1 MTGVRRTVRT
11 RTIVWLAVLAG
22 VLTVLLANAHLMYVA
37 AVSQSA
43 CIDHVV
49 RAVRRSAGQEAD
61 GPGNVRH
68 VARRAMLV
76 GDDARRACG
85 FGAGVP
91 GGPPTPC
98 ATRPVATPCTK

>member
-49 RAVRRSAGQEAD
+49 GGDPAEPGRFSAA
-61 GPGNVRH
+61 H
-68 VARRAMLV
+68 S
-76 GDDARRACG
+76 AC
-85 FGAGVP
+85 
-91 GGPPTPC
+91 
-98 ATRPVATPCTK
+98 

>member
-49 RAVRRSAGQEAD
+49 GGDAAEPGRFSAA
-61 GPGNVRH
+61 H
-68 VARRAMLV
+68 S
-76 GDDARRACG
+76 AC
-85 FGAGVP
+85 
-91 GGPPTPC
+91 
-98 ATRPVATPCTK
+98 